1 MQIIRDDLSGV
12 EIRELLEIHF
22 AGMLSHSPCGACHFL
37 DIEALKGP
45 TVTFWS
51 VRDNQAVAGCGALKE
66 LDSQHGEI
74 KSMRTHPNYLRKGV
88 ARLLVDHIISTAKL
102 RGYRRLS
109 LETGSGDAFEPA
121 IRLYESRGFVPC
133 SAFGGYTENP
143 FSRFYALELSDSP

>member
-1 MQIIRDDLSGV
+1 MHIIEDDLSGV
-12 EIRELLEIHF
+12 EIR
-22 AGMLSHSPCGACHFL
+22 

-51 VRDNQAVAGCGALKE
+51 VRDNQAVAGYGALKE

-88 ARLLVDHIISTAKL
+88 ARVLVDHIISTAKL

-121 IRLYESRGFVPC
+121 TRLYESRGFVPC
-133 SAFGGYTENP
+133 SAFDGYNENP
-143 FSRFYALELSDSP
+143 FSRFYALELADSPLIKG